1 MIYVYLKNGVKVTI
15 KNKDKENPITAKN
28 ITDIIKKDTF
38 LRLYNYV
45 FACNEIAFIEV
56 VEAKEPTSEELTS

>member
-15 KNKDKENPITAKN
+15 KNKDEKDPVTAQR
-28 ITDIIKKDTF
+28 IIRLLGDAEF

-56 VEAKEPTSEELTS
+56 VEAKEPTSEELAS

>member
-15 KNKDKENPITAKN
+15 KNKDKKDPVTAHT
-28 ITDIIKKDTF
+28 IVRILGDTEF
-38 LRLYNYV
+38 IRLYNYV

-56 VEAKEPTSEELTS
+56 VEAKEPTSEELAS

>member
-15 KNKDKENPITAKN
+15 KNKDEKDPVTAQA
-28 ITDIIKKDTF
+28 IIRIIGDNKY

-45 FACNEIAFIEV
+45 FACDEIAFIEV
-56 VEAKEPTSEELTS
+56 VEAKEPTSEELAS

>member
-1 MIYVYLKNGVKVTI
+1 MIYVYLKNGVKVII
-15 KNKDKENPITAKN
+15 KNKDKENPITAKK
-28 ITDIIKKDTF
+28 ITDVIKTDAF

-45 FACNEIAFIEV
+45 FACNEIVFIEV

>member
-15 KNKDKENPITAKN
+15 KNKDKKNPITAKK
-28 ITDIIKKDTF
+28 ITDVIKTDAF

-45 FACNEIAFIEV
+45 FSCNEIAFIEV
-56 VEAKEPTSEELTS
+56 VEAKEPTSEELAS